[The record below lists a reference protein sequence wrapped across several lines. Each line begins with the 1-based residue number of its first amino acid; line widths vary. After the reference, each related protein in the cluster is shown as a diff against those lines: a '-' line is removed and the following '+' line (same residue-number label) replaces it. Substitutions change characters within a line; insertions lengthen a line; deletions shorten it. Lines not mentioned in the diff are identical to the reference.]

1 MKESI
6 ALFEKDKYVCIK
18 GLVEKQSC
26 NQLTEK
32 LKEAVNN
39 KETTNDTQCP
49 TSEAIYGYPIFDKLL
64 DDIRPLIEQH
74 TNKKLLPTYSYA
86 RLYRPG
92 EVLKIHRDR
101 PSCEISVTITLGFE
115 GDKWPIYIA
124 DGAEEGE
131 DGEFVDECPFEH
143 TTENRKLKN
152 ISKVDMEVGDAI
164 IYRGGEKW
172 HWRNPYKEGTWQA
185 QVFLHY
191 VDAEGEYTDWKY
203 DKRPALG
210 QPSATKNTNY
220 STEPIIENYPDYAI
234 VKDALSHKFCDLLIE
249 ETLKNNNKF
258 EILPPYIGGGNL
270 EIIDK
275 NIRDVERILLD
286 PHKSASATLF
296 SLGMQANLQYWKY
309 NITHANQ
316 SEFLKY
322 SIEGRYRSHVDT
334 THSNSNET
342 RKLTALVFLND
353 DFEGGKFFI
362 NANGEINYPPQS
374 KGDAV
379 IFPSYMIH
387 GVEPVTKGI
396 RYSIVNWLV
405 GPYFK

>member
-6 ALFEKDKYVCIK
+6 ALFENNKYVCIK
-18 GLVEKQSC
+18 GLIQKESC
-26 NQLTEK
+26 NLLTQK
-32 LKEAVNN
+32 LKEAVKN
-39 KETTNDTQCP
+39 KETQSDVQCP
-49 TSEAIYGYPIFDKLL
+49 SSESIYGYPMFDKLL
-64 DDIRPLIEQH
+64 EDIRPLIEQH

-86 RLYRPG
+86 RLYKPD
-92 EVLKIHRDR
+92 EVLKVHRDR
-101 PSCEISVTITLGFE
+101 PSCEISVTVTLGFE

-131 DGEFVDECPFEH
+131 SGEFVDECPFEKSS
-143 TTENRKLKN
+143 EKVKLKN
-152 ISKVDMEVGDAI
+152 ISKVEMDIGDAI

-172 HWRNPYKEGTWQA
+172 HWRNSYKEGKWQA
-185 QVFLHY
+185 QIFLHY
-191 VDAEGEYTDWKY
+191 VDAEGEYTEWKY

-210 QPSATKNTNY
+210 QPADTKNTNHNKVY
-220 STEPIIENYPDYAI
+220 NVENYPDYAI
-234 VKDALSHKFCDLLIE
+234 IKNALSDNFCDLLIK
-249 ETLKNNNKF
+249 ETLNNKDL
-258 EILPPYIGGGNL
+258 EIQPPYIGGGDVD
-270 EIIDK
+270 IINRDV
-275 NIRDVERILLD
+275 RDVERIMLD

-296 SLGMQANLQYWKY
+296 SLGMQANLQFWKY

-322 SIEGRYRSHVDT
+322 SIEGRYKPHVDT
-334 THSNSNET
+334 VHSNCNET

-362 NANGEINYPPQS
+362 NANGEINYPPQT
-374 KGDAV
+374 KGTAV
-379 IFPSYMIH
+379 IFPSYMVH
-387 GVEPVTKGI
+387 GVETVTKGT